1 MDIYSEGGLIF
12 LVMVDHL
19 NGELLGGVIDSFYAA
34 GEDPETIGKAVLKD
48 RMEDTVNPESAAFSI
63 YTVSKKASELRNG
76 PVTKLLVNASLP
88 YVVKMIRDKAL
99 ETYNGLNDGKAL
111 KEIVKALDDER
122 VATVETYASKWWKKA
137 FDRNVTIKFHEIAN
151 AARRTTKLVQKYF
164 AFDPLVTV
172 EVIEDGKRAY
182 MEHFTDRVIPDVC
195 FGKRDDV
202 AWAVPVA
209 APAVSDLALSGCCIL
224 NIVVPASVAA
234 LMEYSSIAD
243 ASEEAQRAAY
253 ITGGIP
259 GGKASAMKVAEEA
272 LAVYGIIK

>member
-19 NGELLGGVIDSFYAA
+19 NGELLGGV
-34 GEDPETIGKAVLKD
+34 
-48 RMEDTVNPESAAFSI
+48 
-63 YTVSKKASELRNG
+63 
-76 PVTKLLVNASLP
+76 
-88 YVVKMIRDKAL
+88 
-99 ETYNGLNDGKAL
+99 
-111 KEIVKALDDER
+111 
-122 VATVETYASKWWKKA
+122 
-137 FDRNVTIKFHEIAN
+137 
-151 AARRTTKLVQKYF
+151 
-164 AFDPLVTV
+164 TV

-182 MEHFTDRVIPDVC
+182 MEHFTDQVIPDVC

-224 NIVVPASVAA
+224 NIVVPASAAA

-243 ASEEAQRAAY
+243 ASEEAERAAY

-259 GGKASAMKVAEEA
+259 G
-272 LAVYGIIK
+272 

>member
-19 NGELLGGVIDSFYAA
+19 NGELLGG
-34 GEDPETIGKAVLKD
+34 
-48 RMEDTVNPESAAFSI
+48 
-63 YTVSKKASELRNG
+63 
-76 PVTKLLVNASLP
+76 
-88 YVVKMIRDKAL
+88 
-99 ETYNGLNDGKAL
+99 
-111 KEIVKALDDER
+111 
-122 VATVETYASKWWKKA
+122 
-137 FDRNVTIKFHEIAN
+137 
-151 AARRTTKLVQKYF
+151 
-164 AFDPLVTV
+164 VTV

-195 FGKRDDV
+195 FGKRDNV

-243 ASEEAQRAAY
+243 ASEEAERAAY
-253 ITGGIP
+253 ITGVSP
-259 GGKASAMKVAEEA
+259 AERPP
-272 LAVYGIIK
+272 L

>member
-1 MDIYSEGGLIF
+1 
-12 LVMVDHL
+12 
-19 NGELLGGVIDSFYAA
+19 
-34 GEDPETIGKAVLKD
+34 
-48 RMEDTVNPESAAFSI
+48 MEDTVNPESAAFSI
-63 YTVSKKASELRNG
+63 YAVSKKASELRNG
-76 PVTKLLVNASLP
+76 PVTKLLVSASLP
-88 YVVKMIRDKAL
+88 YVVKMIHDKAL
-99 ETYNGLNDGKAL
+99 GIYNGLNDGKAL

-151 AARRTTKLVQKYF
+151 AALRTTKLVQKYF

-182 MEHFTDRVIPDVC
+182 MEHFTDQVIPDVC

-243 ASEEAQRAAY
+243 ASEEAERAAY

-272 LAVYGIIK
+272 LAVYDIIK

>member
-1 MDIYSEGGLIF
+1 MANAQFDKILASVEAAALNDVVNLTSDRIEALAGGHGMVNMSLFSVANVIAEELMAGASLEIKFANQRHLPVEDIILKAI
-12 LVMVDHL
+12 
-19 NGELLGGVIDSFYAA
+19 NAA
-34 GEDPETIGKAVLKD
+34 
-48 RMEDTVNPESAAFSI
+48 
-63 YTVSKKASELRNG
+63 KASG
-76 PVTKLLVNASLP
+76 A
-88 YVVKMIRDKAL
+88 
-99 ETYNGLNDGKAL
+99 DG
-111 KEIVKALDDER
+111 
-122 VATVETYASKWWKKA
+122 
-137 FDRNVTIKFHEIAN
+137 AN

-182 MEHFTDRVIPDVC
+182 MEHFTDQVIPDVC

-243 ASEEAQRAAY
+243 ASEEAERAAY

-272 LAVYGIIK
+272 LAVYDIIK

>member
-34 GEDPETIGKAVLKD
+34 GAKNVQIISSITKKNRPSYIILIDGNENSAEKIENVIINECGSYGWHRISTDHRHTSVSIITKEIEVVL
-48 RMEDTVNPESAAFSI
+48 ESGSFCFAA
-63 YTVSKKASELRNG
+63 KASG
-76 PVTKLLVNASLP
+76 A
-88 YVVKMIRDKAL
+88 
-99 ETYNGLNDGKAL
+99 DG
-111 KEIVKALDDER
+111 
-122 VATVETYASKWWKKA
+122 
-137 FDRNVTIKFHEIAN
+137 AN

-182 MEHFTDRVIPDVC
+182 MEHFTDQVIPDVC

-243 ASEEAQRAAY
+243 ASEEVERAAY

-272 LAVYGIIK
+272 LAVYDIIK